1 MKERVSLKDLI
12 TVLLVAL
19 GEDEDDES
27 SLWMGRSVGGGAGVE
42 VVAEVEVVVDEPD
55 RTGLRLARM

>member
-27 SLWMGRSVGGGAGVE
+27 SLRMGRSVGGGAGVE